1 MKKVLLMITLILS
14 TVCLIACSD
23 KKIYKQSELNIDNA
37 NVKLKGLKE
46 KKQSIIYANQ
56 ISYKNYE
63 LEDNNIFSEAAN
75 VAIATEMIDNNIN
88 DIIAGK
94 GFIIYDVDNEEDNIW
109 YFPVYY
115 NNEIITTIKIILLIV
130 YHMEKQKE
138 LTHLNLTMK

>member
-37 NVKLKGLKE
+37 NVELKGLKE

-115 NNEIITTIKIILLIV
+115 NNEIITTIKIILLFV

-138 LTHLNLTMK
+138 LTHLNFTMK